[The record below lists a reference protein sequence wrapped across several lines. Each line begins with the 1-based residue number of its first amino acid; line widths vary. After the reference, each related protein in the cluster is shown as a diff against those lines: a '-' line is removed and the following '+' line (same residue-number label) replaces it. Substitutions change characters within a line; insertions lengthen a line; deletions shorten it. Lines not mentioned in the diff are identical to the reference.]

1 MKLAVLR
8 FIAVALTCAC
18 AVIVITNLRAQN
30 VSANQN
36 KFAPL
41 YSALGM
47 PAPEQT
53 PAAQEKTIA
62 QEGREKNIKL
72 LGDMPVS
79 QFIPVMNYFAVS
91 MGRRCNFCHVN
102 TNGQWDYAS
111 DAKPEKNTAREMIRM
126 VLDTNKNFFK
136 GNLQV
141 QCFTCHRG
149 RNNPQSVPPLPLPTP
164 VPPPAGAGGG
174 GPGGGAAPGS
184 GGQQP
189 AGAQPQGS
197 PTPRPT
203 PTPAEEIISK
213 YVTAVGGQA
222 AIDKIKSRTMT
233 GTITTANGQSGTYE
247 LIQTADKALETITTP
262 RVAIRLALT
271 STGGWESNGPNSR
284 ELAGGD
290 LARARNAYQLF
301 SFLKLKEQYTRLRS
315 GGRERIGD
323 RDAYVVT
330 ASRSETE
337 VERLSFDVETGLLV
351 RRITYLRTMIG
362 VIPTQWD
369 FEDYRDVEGVK
380 MPFTIRLS
388 TVDAGNAFSVR
399 KFTEIKLNTP
409 VDDSKFAMP
418 AAAPNP

>member
-18 AVIVITNLRAQN
+18 AVIVISNLRAQN

-47 PAPEQT
+47 PQPEQT
-53 PAAQEKTIA
+53 PAAAQEKTIA

-79 QFIPVMNYFAVS
+79 QFIPVMNYFAS
-91 MGRRCNFCHVN
+91 SLGRRCNFCHVN

-111 DAKPEKNTAREMIRM
+111 DAKPEKNTARDMIRM

-136 GNLQV
+136 GNTEV
-141 QCFTCHRG
+141 SCFVCHRG

-174 GPGGGAAPGS
+174 PASPGG

-189 AGAQPQGS
+189 GGAQPQSS

-203 PTPAEEIISK
+203 PTPADEILNK
-213 YVTAVGGQA
+213 YLTAVGGQA

-233 GTITTANGQSGTYE
+233 GTITTASGQSGTYE
-247 LIQTADKALETITTP
+247 LIQGSDKALETITTP
-262 RVAIRLALT
+262 RAAIKLALT
-271 STGGWESNGPNSR
+271 PTGGWESNGPNSR

-290 LARARNAYQLF
+290 LSRVRNAYQLF
-301 SFLKLKEQYTRLRS
+301 SFLKLKEQFTRLRS

-388 TVDAGNAFSVR
+388 TADAGNPFSVR
-399 KFTEIKLNTP
+399 KFTEIKLNAP

-418 AAAPNP
+418 AALPKP

>member
-8 FIAVALTCAC
+8 FVAIALTCAC
-18 AVIVITNLRAQN
+18 AVIVISNLRAQN

-47 PAPEQT
+47 PEPEQT

-164 VPPPAGAGGG
+164 VPPPAGVGG
-174 GPGGGAAPGS
+174 GPGGGAGPGV

-203 PTPAEEIISK
+203 PTPAEEIIS
-213 YVTAVGGQA
+213 
-222 AIDKIKSRTMT
+222 
-233 GTITTANGQSGTYE
+233 
-247 LIQTADKALETITTP
+247 
-262 RVAIRLALT
+262 
-271 STGGWESNGPNSR
+271 
-284 ELAGGD
+284 
-290 LARARNAYQLF
+290 
-301 SFLKLKEQYTRLRS
+301 
-315 GGRERIGD
+315 
-323 RDAYVVT
+323 
-330 ASRSETE
+330 
-337 VERLSFDVETGLLV
+337 
-351 RRITYLRTMIG
+351 
-362 VIPTQWD
+362 
-369 FEDYRDVEGVK
+369 
-380 MPFTIRLS
+380 
-388 TVDAGNAFSVR
+388 
-399 KFTEIKLNTP
+399 
-409 VDDSKFAMP
+409 
-418 AAAPNP
+418 